1 MSPLKD
7 LLPVAKPFAAHT
19 ATPPHLSGSAQ
30 IRRHSSDHSL
40 NSAVAGGQAPNDS
53 VAPSAGVYVGIQF
66 TRYFRV
72 PRRTQVMLVVNQQA
86 WTHTLETVIMHM
98 TEDPEALK
106 KHWEFSCEE
115 LLRTV
120 ELVRTDINKNL
131 RTSLGAMVVMDVHN
145 RDTTEE
151 LASLKISDIGEFD
164 WLAQL
169 RYAVPCAV

>member
-1 MSPLKD
+1 
-7 LLPVAKPFAAHT
+7 
-19 ATPPHLSGSAQ
+19 
-30 IRRHSSDHSL
+30 
-40 NSAVAGGQAPNDS
+40 
-53 VAPSAGVYVGIQF
+53 
-66 TRYFRV
+66 
-72 PRRTQVMLVVNQQA
+72 MLVVNQQA
-86 WTHTLETVIMHM
+86 WTHTLETVITSM

-151 LASLKISDIGEFD
+151 LAALQISDIGEFD

-169 RYAVPCAV
+169 RCAYNAVSMFVLWQIILGARRHVGPVKPTSRVCQDSLSLALQANDCHLCVMRLAVWRTRAL

>member
-1 MSPLKD
+1 
-7 LLPVAKPFAAHT
+7 
-19 ATPPHLSGSAQ
+19 
-30 IRRHSSDHSL
+30 
-40 NSAVAGGQAPNDS
+40 
-53 VAPSAGVYVGIQF
+53 
-66 TRYFRV
+66 
-72 PRRTQVMLVVNQQA
+72 MLVVNQQA
-86 WTHTLETVIMHM
+86 WTHTLETVITSM

-151 LASLKISDIGEFD
+151 LAALQISDIGEFD

-169 RYAVPCAV
+169 RCVLHLACQRFYICRSFRRIGGQVGPVNPCFACLLKKLSMVWQMDDRQCGVNTAYP

>member
-1 MSPLKD
+1 
-7 LLPVAKPFAAHT
+7 
-19 ATPPHLSGSAQ
+19 
-30 IRRHSSDHSL
+30 
-40 NSAVAGGQAPNDS
+40 
-53 VAPSAGVYVGIQF
+53 
-66 TRYFRV
+66 
-72 PRRTQVMLVVNQQA
+72 MLVVNQQA
-86 WTHTLETVIMHM
+86 WTHTLETVITSM
-98 TEDPEALK
+98 TEEPEALK

-151 LASLKISDIGEFD
+151 LAALQISDIGEFD

-169 RYAVPCAV
+169 RCAHIGLYAMSVFGLAHHISRGIGRQGWPCESALPAFAEGTVYDMAVTLA

>member
-1 MSPLKD
+1 MYP
-7 LLPVAKPFAAHT
+7 LPVRT
-19 ATPPHLSGSAQ
+19 
-30 IRRHSSDHSL
+30 
-40 NSAVAGGQAPNDS
+40 
-53 VAPSAGVYVGIQF
+53 
-66 TRYFRV
+66 
-72 PRRTQVMLVVNQQA
+72 TQVMLVVNQQA
-86 WTHTLETVIMHM
+86 WTHTLETVIIRM

-151 LASLKISDIGEFD
+151 LAALKISDIGEFD

-169 RYAVPCAV
+169 RCGHICVEIHL